1 MTTETKWLRTH
12 EFLAENPQIGRNT
25 LFTLAQKGDLITV
38 RVGRRL
44 LVRSDALDVLAQAQ
58 QEEKKASTAEP
69 KK

>member
-12 EFLAENPQIGRNT
+12 EFLEENPQMGRNT
-25 LFTLAQKGDLITV
+25 LFALARSGDLITV

-58 QEEKKASTAEP
+58 QEEKKAPRTEP
-69 KK
+69 KI